1 MNVKVM
7 SKPLFA
13 IAAMIFAAGVGAQS
27 AGTGAQTPATSDS
40 TAEMGT
46 THASGVN
53 TRPTR
58 NVVRYVDDKTISAKI
73 NAEFLADSDLKAGD
87 VKVRTYKGV
96 VTLSGHATS
105 QQQIHTAMQKVH
117 TVDGVKAVRDHIKI
131 APAS

>member
-1 MNVKVM
+1 MKTM

-13 IAAMIFAAGVGAQS
+13 VAAMIFAVGVGAQT
-27 AGTGAQTPATSDS
+27 AGAGAQMNAASDS
-40 TAEMGT
+40 TADMST
-46 THASGVN
+46 THASDAN
-53 TRPTR
+53 TKPTR
-58 NVVRYVDDKTISAKI
+58 SVGRYVDDKTISTKI

-87 VKVRTYKGV
+87 IKVRTYKGV

-105 QQQIHTAMQKVH
+105 QQQIHAAMQKVH

>member
-1 MNVKVM
+1 MKTM

-13 IAAMIFAAGVGAQS
+13 VVAMIFAAGVGAQ
-27 AGTGAQTPATSDS
+27 TPAASGS
-40 TAEMGT
+40 TTDMST
-46 THASGVN
+46 THASDAN
-53 TRPTR
+53 AKPTR
-58 NVVRYVDDKTISAKI
+58 SVGRYVDDKTISTKI

-87 VKVRTYKGV
+87 IKVRTYKGV

-105 QQQIHTAMQKVH
+105 EQQIHAAMQKVH